1 MGWDFLS
8 RGGGTVRYLQVV
20 VTSSP
25 PSRSRALGP
34 LAPPVPVDAVVFGEA
49 LVDFFPDVQEV
60 GRPLEEV
67 SHFRRFLGGAPAN
80 FAVGLARQGVPTA
93 LITQVGGD
101 AFGRFV
107 QQALTEEGVACDG
120 MLTHASARTG
130 VTFVSLHSGGGGRS
144 FLFYRHPSADMLI
157 APGQVDEKSAFVRRG
172 RLFHFGS
179 STLSRE
185 PSRAATLRAL
195 EIACGKGPERGQR
208 IVSCDLNLRP
218 HLWPEI
224 KDAPPLL
231 RKLLADCDIVK
242 LVPEEL
248 PLLYGT
254 ENVEE
259 AAAKARKAGT
269 TVVAV
274 TLGESGCYLDSPAGQ
289 AYFAAEPILPPAR
302 AIDPTGAGDAFSAG
316 LVASLL
322 LDVMVRDPEDPAASD
337 DLRRRLQSLSTAQV
351 KQAASHASH
360 LGAMA
365 CTALGATTAV
375 PKAAPKPASPRP
387 AATAVGKSARR

>member
-1 MGWDFLS
+1 M
-8 RGGGTVRYLQVV
+8 RYLQGV
-20 VTSSP
+20 VTSPP

-107 QQALTEEGVACDG
+107 QQTLTDEGVACDG
-120 MLTHASARTG
+120 LLSHASARTG
-130 VTFVSLHSGGGGRS
+130 VTFVSLSGGGRS

-157 APGQVDEKSAFVRRG
+157 APGQVEEKAAFVRRG

-195 EIACGKGPERGQR
+195 EIAGGKGAERAQH

-231 RKLLADCDIVK
+231 RKVLADCDIVK

-274 TLGESGCYLDSPAGQ
+274 TLGESGCYVDSPAGQ

-302 AIDPTGAGDAFSAG
+302 PIDPTGAGDAFSAG

-322 LDVMVRDPEDPAASD
+322 LDVLVRDPEDPAAGD
-337 DLRRRLQSLSTAQV
+337 DLRRRLQSLSAAQV
-351 KQAASHASH
+351 KQAANHASH

-375 PKAAPKPASPRP
+375 PKAAPKPPSSRP
-387 AATAVGKSARR
+387 AARAVGKSSRR